1 MRDSQNRDI
10 WFLDFVIVSDPVNA
24 PKRDMRY
31 LLGRIYDMYVNN
43 PSQTEKWRRSNDRK
57 LYIRDMELNESEA
70 IFLLCYADGLVPN
83 IPITNLDTNE
93 QREEKLLNR
102 EAKPLTSHLIIKLDS
117 NSENPFRF
125 QGILEESSYIN
136 REKVQ
141 TYFNFLLR
149 KIAKENSDFEMDST
163 NGERDSN
170 GQVKKCK
177 FKNLFEVQGH
187 LSKDFYTAIENGK
200 LTNISL
206 VSDEI
211 HLNYADDLTVKPV
224 TKSISIKPVNDKW
237 GDRIREHI
245 DSSRRI
251 ANDNNY
257 GLVKI
262 SFKSSDKTSHTVS
275 LDSSSGNVFG
285 NGFIRRERINGFSQ
299 LLSEAEQSINT
310 SIKVKM
316 LRLFERGV

>member
-31 LLGRIYDMYVNN
+31 LIGKIYDMYVNN
-43 PSQTEKWRRSNDRK
+43 TSQTEKWRRSNDRK
-57 LYIRDMELNESEA
+57 LYIRDMELNEREA

-136 REKVQ
+136 RERVQ

-149 KIAKENSDFEMDST
+149 KIAKEDSNFEMDST
-163 NGERDSN
+163 NGERDAK
-170 GQVKKCK
+170 GQIKKCK

-187 LSKDFYTAIENGK
+187 LSKDFYKAIENGK

-206 VSDEI
+206 VSDDI
-211 HLNYADDLTVKPV
+211 HLNYADDLTVRPV
-224 TKSISIKPVNDKW
+224 TKSIPYFYICKS
-237 GDRIREHI
+237 
-245 DSSRRI
+245 
-251 ANDNNY
+251 
-257 GLVKI
+257 VKSK
-262 SFKSSDKTSHTVS
+262 SFFLTI
-275 LDSSSGNVFG
+275 L
-285 NGFIRRERINGFSQ
+285 Q
-299 LLSEAEQSINT
+299 L
-310 SIKVKM
+310 
-316 LRLFERGV
+316 